1 VKRLFAVISATL
13 ALNFLVAVGA
23 IVWLYQNGKLN
34 DERVK
39 QIKEIVFAPAT
50 QPTTRASNERDPST
64 QPSMGLEQLLAKVS
78 SRPASEQVEFM
89 QRTFDAQSA
98 LLDSRFAELE
108 KQRAT
113 LTSAQ
118 AQFSKDRDALST
130 REKALAAREQ
140 EQARLASDK
149 GFQETLELYATMPP
163 RQVKTIFMSLDDP
176 TVVLYLK
183 SMEPRAAGK
192 IIKEFKTAD
201 ETARAAKLL
210 EAMRVSETAA
220 NQ

>member
-1 VKRLFAVISATL
+1 MKRLLAVISGTL
-13 ALNFLVAVGA
+13 ALNFLVAAGG
-23 IVWLYQNGKLN
+23 IVWLYQTGKLN

-50 QPTTRASNERDPST
+50 QATTQPSGERDPST
-64 QPSMGLEQLLAKVS
+64 QPSIGLEQLLAKVS
-78 SRPASEQVEFM
+78 GRPASEQVEFM

-98 LLDSRFAELE
+98 MLDSRFADLE

-113 LTSAQ
+113 LKAAQ
-118 AQFSKDRDALST
+118 GQFTKDRDALAA
-130 REKALAAREQ
+130 REKALETREQ

-149 GFQETLELYATMPP
+149 GFQETLELYGTMPP

-176 TVVLYLK
+176 TVVRYLK

-192 IIKEFKTAD
+192 IIKEFKTPE
-201 ETARAAKLL
+201 ETARAAKIL
-210 EAMRVSETAA
+210 EAMRVSEASA
-220 NQ
+220 KQ

>member
-1 VKRLFAVISATL
+1 MKRLLAVISGTL
-13 ALNFLVAVGA
+13 ALNFLVALAG
-23 IVWLYQNGKLN
+23 IVWLYQTGKLN

-50 QPTTRASNERDPST
+50 QATTRPSGERDPST

-78 SRPASEQVEFM
+78 GRPASEQVEFM

-98 LLDSRFAELE
+98 LLDARFAELE

-118 AQFSKDRDALST
+118 TQFTKDREALAA

-149 GFQETLELYATMPP
+149 GFQETLELYGTMPP
-163 RQVKTIFMSLDDP
+163 RQVKTIFMSLDDA
-176 TVVLYLK
+176 TVVRYLK
-183 SMEPRAAGK
+183 SMESRAAGK
-192 IIKEFKTAD
+192 IIKEFKSAD

-210 EAMRVSETAA
+210 EAMRVSDAAA